1 VIATRPTESRKSRT
15 LAAHS
20 ESTPGGAIGFA
31 VSEEMVPAHL
41 LDGGEVVHFAIKP
54 SPWFVILASTRW
66 IVIAG
71 LLAGLS
77 TTHLVGPSYGGYL
90 FQLAILIAGVRLSWA
105 MLDWVSRLYVLT
117 NRRVM
122 SIRGAFSVELYECG
136 LDRIQD
142 TRLTLSPAERL
153 ARVGTVTFQ
162 TASGDGGFGT
172 WRIVARPLEVH
183 EKLRDAIKRARN
195 SGGNCV

>member
-1 VIATRPTESRKSRT
+1 MLMMVATVRLYAQNEPGSGEKK
-15 LAAHS
+15 AAIDPLKQLK
-20 ESTPGGAIGFA
+20 EL
-31 VSEEMVPAHL
+31 EE
-41 LDGGEVVHFAIKP
+41 G
-54 SPWFVILASTRW
+54 

-90 FQLAILIAGVRLSWA
+90 FQLSILIAGARLSWA

-162 TASGDGGFGT
+162 TASGDSGFGT

-183 EKLRDAIKRARN
+183 EKLRDTIISIRATRHSRKN
-195 SGGNCV
+195 ELFRRVLSGCE